1 MLVIDYFGNV
11 KWSIYLK
18 TPENNRLH
26 HWGDVMENKIYLPSR
41 NFIDLPNEIS
51 QKIGPYFQ
59 NCYKKNSF
67 TLQNNLRYNF
77 TMTKKVNI
85 EKVKQPKH
93 PKPVKFNFKKI
104 WKPQHK

>member
-1 MLVIDYFGNV
+1 
-11 KWSIYLK
+11 
-18 TPENNRLH
+18 
-26 HWGDVMENKIYLPSR
+26 MENKIYLPSR

-77 TMTKKVNI
+77 TMAKKVIVNI